1 MRKALVCVVMSLS
14 LILSAILPAFAY
26 DPIDYTDDTVTITY
40 IGDGYYIV
48 TEISSDPI
56 IQRSSSFTK
65 TANTV
70 VTVYNAN
77 DEIAC
82 QYTLF
87 GEFQVVSG
95 VSVVCTSATYTQ
107 NIYDTGWSFSN
118 GQATKSGATAY
129 GVGKFTKKVLFITT
143 KEIEIDIS
151 FTCDIYGNV
160 TSE

>member
-1 MRKALVCVVMSLS
+1 MKKALVCVVMSLN
-14 LILSAILPAFAY
+14 IIISAVFPAFAY
-26 DPIDYTDDTVTITY
+26 DQVDYMDDIATIRY
-40 IGDGYYIV
+40 IEDGYYIV
-48 TEISSDPI
+48 TEINSDNVN
-56 IQRSSSFTK
+56 QRASSFTK
-65 TANTV
+65 TANKV

-95 VSVVCTSATYTQ
+95 VSAVCTSATYTQ
-107 NIYDTGWSFSN
+107 NIYDDGWSFSN